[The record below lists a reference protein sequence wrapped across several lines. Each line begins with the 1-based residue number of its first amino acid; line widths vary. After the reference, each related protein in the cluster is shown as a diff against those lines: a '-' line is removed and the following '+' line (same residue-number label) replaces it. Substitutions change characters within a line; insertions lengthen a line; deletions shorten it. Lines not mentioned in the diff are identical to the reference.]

1 MPGEALPKDFDSWV
15 PMSID
20 RYAAL
25 ESAAGLK
32 VTKQGDVFWQQV
44 RPFFYR
50 PLAPYCGYDQA
61 ATARQFGKLAAFQHG
76 VLNGQPSNSYLN
88 FIVFD
93 DLRNYDPGKLHRNAQ
108 RNLRAAQKNGLVA
121 ARLAD
126 EKQFVEQGYELYLS
140 FYRRA
145 KYEFATQRTRK
156 EGFAQWAR
164 ALFQFPDMP
173 ILGAFQGDKLL
184 GFEMSCRIGDTV
196 IRKTMVHS
204 DKGLELRAPDLLLH
218 HCRVA
223 AREDPS
229 ITLVYDSGLSTHGI
243 DEYKLRRGAHVTA
256 IPAYLHVN
264 PILLGLIKKFG
275 STSYQR
281 LGGIFAQRDSVVLGW
296 GRGVRCALPQVRSL

>member
-1 MPGEALPKDFDSWV
+1 MPVQALAKGFDSWV

-32 VTKQGDVFWQQV
+32 IIKQGDVFWREV

-50 PLAPYCGYDQA
+50 PLAPFCAYDEA
-61 ATARQFGKLAAFQHG
+61 STTRQFRKFAAFQHG
-76 VLNGQPSNSYLN
+76 VLDGQPSNSYLN
-88 FIVFD
+88 SIVFD

-108 RNLRAAQKNGLVA
+108 RNLKAAQKNGLVA
-121 ARLAD
+121 ARLTD

-145 KYEFATQRTRK
+145 KYEFATDRTRK
-156 EGFAQWAR
+156 EGFAKWAR

-173 ILGAFQGDKLL
+173 IIGAFQGDQLL

-204 DKGLELRAPDLLLH
+204 DKGLELRTPDLLLH
-218 HCRVA
+218 YCRVA
-223 AREDPS
+223 AREDRG
-229 ITLVYDSGLSTHGI
+229 IVLLYDSGLSTAGI
-243 DEYKLRRGAHVTA
+243 DEFKLRRGARVTA
-256 IPAYLHVN
+256 VPAYLHAN
-264 PILLGLIKKFG
+264 PLLLALVKKFAQG
-275 STSYQR
+275 NYQR
-281 LGGIFAQRDSVVLGW
+281 LVGYSPSEI
-296 GRGVRCALPQVRSL
+296 PQS